1 VITPTSPAPVSS
13 VLVWPGKLPKL
24 PELANPN
31 LAAPE
36 ESVLE
41 FMVHPNF
48 AGQAAPFSQR
58 RLETVKKFVS

>member
-1 VITPTSPAPVSS
+1 
-13 VLVWPGKLPKL
+13 
-24 PELANPN
+24 LANPN